1 MVNDVFVH
9 SKTEKDSSFSEQH
22 NETLSFV
29 GLKNSGNTCFLAAS
43 TNLVLSI
50 TELAHLVSLKYHN
63 YFCAR
68 KHCFLCAW
76 ETLAFE
82 MLQKTRQDDPLSL
95 VDVANKYATVNPF
108 YTVGR
113 MFDASE
119 VVGQNIDCYEER
131 LKHIK
136 A

>member
-9 SKTEKDSSFSEQH
+9 SKPEKDSSFSEQH

-50 TELAHLVSLKYHN
+50 RELAHLVSLKYHN
-63 YFCAR
+63 SFCAR
-68 KHCFLCAW
+68 KNWFLGDW
-76 ETLAFE
+76 ETLEFK
-82 MLQKTRQDDPLSL
+82 MLQKTGQDDPLSL
-95 VDVANKYATVNPF
+95 VDVAKKYAILNPL

-113 MFDASE
+113 VFDASE
-119 VVGQNIDCYEER
+119 VSRTYYR
-131 LKHIK
+131 WL
-136 A
+136 